1 MFTLYIDKAVYI
13 WIIGSLQ
20 MPPKWGPHFG
30 NAMVLLPK
38 IRREVVTR
46 CEWFWWWS
54 WYIWFLNLL
63 CLQIHIVS
71 WVVPTASQ
79 RDTTTGKGGGNI
91 TDYRL
96 REFHRPELC
105 PVFQSAGHHF
115 FQYQCQVWGPKPQA
129 CSGTLSNII
138 PSWGI
143 HLKVRCNIIHTIEY
157 KEANSM
163 DNIISA

>member
-54 WYIWFLNLL
+54 WYIWFL
-63 CLQIHIVS
+63 
-71 WVVPTASQ
+71 
-79 RDTTTGKGGGNI
+79 
-91 TDYRL
+91 
-96 REFHRPELC
+96 
-105 PVFQSAGHHF
+105 
-115 FQYQCQVWGPKPQA
+115 
-129 CSGTLSNII
+129 
-138 PSWGI
+138 
-143 HLKVRCNIIHTIEY
+143 
-157 KEANSM
+157 
-163 DNIISA
+163 